1 MSINRNIVLDSQL
14 LNSLQLCGYRTDLYF
29 NKNYRPNF
37 KAEALEKGDL
47 IHLIFKVFYILQVRR
62 PDIPYFTAVEMA
74 IKLGREHAVLN
85 LGLDLDTSEESIY
98 QATEYFKHY
107 EGEYWTPKYVEK
119 PFAKIIYES
128 EEDNLRIIYE
138 GIVDLV
144 VNTKVGEAIVDH
156 KSASRNSDS
165 TYLGLSN
172 QFKGYAYSL
181 ETLNVVINKV
191 GFQKT
196 LKPAER
202 FKRIPITYEQA
213 TLDEWARETIWW
225 GQQLLFYIE
234 SNTWPMNHTSCDKY
248 SGCIFNKAC
257 IHEPGDSRDWILQ
270 QEYIIGKKWSPQ
282 DRDAELDAK
291 IDELIKAA

>member
-1 MSINRNIVLDSQL
+1 MINRNIVMDSQL

-47 IHLIFKVFYILQVRR
+47 LHLIFKVFYTLQIKR
-62 PDIPYFTAVEMA
+62 PDIDYLTAVELA
-74 IKLGREHAVLN
+74 VKWGREHAIMN
-85 LGLDLDTSEESIY
+85 LALDVDTAEETVF
-98 QATEYFKHY
+98 QCVEYFKHFQ
-107 EGEYWTPKYVEK
+107 GEYWTPTHVER
-119 PFAKIIYES
+119 PFAKIIYEN
-128 EEDNLRIIYE
+128 ENENLRIIYE
-138 GIVDLV
+138 GIIDLM

-156 KSASRNSDS
+156 KSASRNADS

-172 QFKGYAYSL
+172 QFKGYAYCM
-181 ETLNVVINKV
+181 ETTDVIINKV

-202 FKRIPITYEQA
+202 FKRIPISYEQA
-213 TLDEWARETIWW
+213 TLDEWCQETIWW

-234 SNTWPMNHTSCDKY
+234 NNTWPMNHTSCDKY

-257 IHEPGDSRDWILQ
+257 IHEPGESRNWMLQ
-270 QEYIIGKKWSPQ
+270 TEYIIGKKWSPQ
-282 DRDAELDAK
+282 ERDEEFDKKLNG
-291 IDELIKAA
+291 LISGA